1 MIKINSSVY
10 NYCKI
15 TVKCFRPIV
24 SAEAEKK
31 SVEFKENQ
39 KDIKR
44 TAFNKKGSS
53 PRWTLDSQAFNEHIN
68 LTVYVAPEYLKT

>member
-1 MIKINSSVY
+1 MIKINSSEY

-31 SVEFKENQ
+31 LVEFIKENK

-44 TAFNKKGSS
+44 TAFNKKGSG
-53 PRWTLDSQAFNEHIN
+53 PR
-68 LTVYVAPEYLKT
+68 